1 MIYIFTGNGKG
12 KTTAAIGT
20 AIRAL
25 GNGEKVLFIQF
36 MKDETIT
43 SEAKILR
50 KLENI
55 TLKSFGRKGFYL
67 PKDMLEKNPDLVKY
81 GVKPLEEIDKKLAYE
96 GLEFVR
102 ENIENSDLI
111 VLDEVCIAIYFGL
124 LKVEDVIDLLK
135 KFPQKDFI
143 ITGRNC
149 PQELLDIADL
159 ITEMKEVKHPYQKGI
174 KAKKGLDY

>member
-43 SEAKILR
+43 SETKILR

-55 TLKSFGRKGFYL
+55 TLKASVEKGF
-67 PKDMLEKNPDLVKY
+67 
-81 GVKPLEEIDKKLAYE
+81 
-96 GLEFVR
+96 
-102 ENIENSDLI
+102 
-111 VLDEVCIAIYFGL
+111 IYQR
-124 LKVEDVIDLLK
+124 ICLK
-135 KFPQKDFI
+135 KIPI
-143 ITGRNC
+143 
-149 PQELLDIADL
+149 
-159 ITEMKEVKHPYQKGI
+159 
-174 KAKKGLDY
+174 